1 MFTEFA
7 KFNHLELPGLYFVL
21 RGHGLL
27 FIMISRD
34 NGIPLVRRKEGMIMA
49 YPWSGEKKS

>member
-21 RGHGLL
+21 RGHGLM
-27 FIMISRD
+27 FITMIRD
-34 NGIPLVRRKEGMIMA
+34 NGIPLVR
-49 YPWSGEKKS
+49 SGEKKS